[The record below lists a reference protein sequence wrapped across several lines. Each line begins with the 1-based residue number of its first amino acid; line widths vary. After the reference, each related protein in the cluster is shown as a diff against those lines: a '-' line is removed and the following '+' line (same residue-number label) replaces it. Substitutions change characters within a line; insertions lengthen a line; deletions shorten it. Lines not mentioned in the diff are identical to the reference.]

1 MATQDYIAQKSRDYA
16 RKTVNVVDLINL
28 AKREEKKER
37 RTTLVIAAV
46 AISFL
51 AVSGLIISL

>member
-1 MATQDYIAQKSRDYA
+1 MATQDSIAQKSQEYT

-28 AKREEKKER
+28 AKLEEKKEK